1 MSWIN
6 DDTSAYNTF
15 EFKHKNIFILF
26 LVLFIIISFKLF
38 YLQVV
43 KGNYYRNIAEHQR
56 LNSTKEAATRGLVY
70 DCRGELLIGNQ
81 INYVAVFYPFEQTEI
96 PSAQALEKINKIL
109 GKDITPLIEQS
120 LKTKRI
126 VKIAEGLD
134 INRVFEIKEQKLFV
148 PGINVIKAP
157 KRKYFYSVENCH
169 ILGYVGEITSEEL
182 DDMKD
187 SGLRRGDYIGKTGI
201 EQFYDKY
208 LRGTDGGLQL
218 EVNARG
224 QYNKTFKY
232 YAPEIG
238 DTVYLTIDTA
248 LQKVAYEALQ
258 NTPTSRGAAVV
269 IDVKTGAVRAL
280 VSCPGYDLNDV
291 FTKKYIK
298 YLKNKNL
305 PLFNRAIQA
314 QYPPGS
320 IFKIITA
327 VAALDYLKFD
337 PSTVEFCSGSF
348 ELGNRFYSCWLKSG
362 HYKVNFFS
370 AMANSCNIYFYKLG
384 LALGVT
390 VLEKYARMF
399 YLGEKT
405 NIDLPSEKK
414 GFIPT
419 PEWKKLKMKMSW
431 LKGDTTILAIGQG
444 ALGVTPLQMATMMSA
459 VANKG
464 VFYEP
469 YIVENIINPNTNEI
483 VYEHV
488 PNAREKIS
496 VSTDTWNI
504 LHKSLVSVVNNGT
517 GKKMKFK
524 QIQVAAKTGTA
535 ENHQGKDHAWTVAYA
550 PADNPE
556 VAIAVIVENGGFG
569 GSVSGPV
576 AREIL
581 RKYFNLEPDEPE
593 PVKEPEAE
601 TETEHKHE
609 TENEIEKENEVE
621 NENGQTEENTIG
633 IEQ

>member
-1 MSWIN
+1 MSWTN
-6 DDTSAYNTF
+6 DDTAAYNVF

-26 LVLFIIISFKLF
+26 LILFAVISFKLF
-38 YLQVV
+38 YLQVI

-56 LNSTKEAATRGLVY
+56 LNSTKESASRGLVY
-70 DCRGELLIGNQ
+70 DVNGKLLIGNE
-81 INYVAVFYPFEQTEI
+81 INYVVVFYPFEQTGI
-96 PSAQALEKINKIL
+96 PDENTIERINKIL
-109 GKDITPLIEQS
+109 DKDIKPLIEES
-120 LKTKRI
+120 LKTKKI
-126 VKIAEGLD
+126 LKIAEHLTL
-134 INRVFEIKEQKLFV
+134 NQVFKIREQKLFLS
-148 PGINVIKAP
+148 GLNVIKTP
-157 KRKYFYSVENCH
+157 KRKYFYSIENCH

-182 DDMKD
+182 DNMREY
-187 SGLRRGDYIGKTGI
+187 GFRRGDYIGKTGI
-201 EQFYDKY
+201 EQQYDNY
-208 LRGTDGGLQL
+208 LRGIDGGLQL

-224 QYNKTFKY
+224 QYKKTFQY
-232 YAPEIG
+232 YAPEMG
-238 DTVYLTIDTA
+238 NTVHLTIDTS
-248 LQKVAYEALQ
+248 LQKAAYEALK
-258 NTPTSRGAAVV
+258 NTQVSRGAAVV
-269 IDVKTGAVRAL
+269 IDVRTGAVRAL

-291 FTKKYIK
+291 FTKKYAK

-327 VAALDYLKFD
+327 AAALDYLNFD

-384 LALGVT
+384 LELGVK

-444 ALGVTPLQMATMMSA
+444 ALGVTPLQMAAVTAA
-459 VANKG
+459 VANRG
-464 VFYEP
+464 TFYEP
-469 YIVENIINPNTNEI
+469 YLVENIINPNTNEV
-483 VYEHV
+483 VYEHI
-488 PNAREKIS
+488 PQEKDKIVLS
-496 VSTDTWNI
+496 DRTWDI
-504 LHKSLVSVVNNGT
+504 LHKSLVSVVNEGT
-517 GKKMKFK
+517 GKKMRFVNF
-524 QIQVAAKTGTA
+524 QVAAKTGTA

-550 PADNPE
+550 PANNPE
-556 VAIAVIVENGGFG
+556 IALAVIVENGGYG

-576 AREIL
+576 ARQIL
-581 RKYFNLEPDEPE
+581 KKYFNLPDDEYDPQEKPE
-593 PVKEPEAE
+593 D
-601 TETEHKHE
+601 
-609 TENEIEKENEVE
+609 
-621 NENGQTEENTIG
+621 
-633 IEQ
+633 

>member
-1 MSWIN
+1 MSWTN
-6 DDTSAYNTF
+6 DDTAAYNVF

-26 LVLFIIISFKLF
+26 LILFAVISVKLF

-56 LNSTKEAATRGLVY
+56 LNSTKEYASRGLVY
-70 DCRGELLIGNQ
+70 DVNGELLIGNEN
-81 INYVAVFYPFEQTEI
+81 NYVAIFYPFEQNNLPEESVI
-96 PSAQALEKINKIL
+96 ERISKIL
-109 GKDITPLIEQS
+109 DKDIKPLIEES

-126 VKIAEGLD
+126 LKIAEHLTL
-134 INRVFEIKEQKLFV
+134 NQVFKIQEQKLFLS
-148 PGINVIKAP
+148 GINVIKTP
-157 KRKYFYSVENCH
+157 KRKYFSSVENCH
-169 ILGYVGEITSEEL
+169 ILGYVGEITNEEL
-182 DDMKD
+182 DNMKEA
-187 SGLRRGDYIGKTGI
+187 GFRRGDYIGKTGI
-201 EQFYDKY
+201 EQQYDNY

-224 QYNKTFKY
+224 QYKKTFQY

-238 DTVYLTIDTA
+238 NTLNLTIDTS
-248 LQKVAYEALQ
+248 LQKTAYEALK
-258 NTPTSRGAAVV
+258 NTHVSRGAAVV
-269 IDVKTGAVRAL
+269 IDVRTGAVRAL

-291 FTKKYIK
+291 FTKIYAK

-327 VAALDYLKFD
+327 AAALDYLNFD
-337 PSTVEFCSGSF
+337 PSTVEYCSGSF

-362 HYKVNFFS
+362 HHKVNFFS

-384 LALGVT
+384 LALGVK

-444 ALGVTPLQMATMMSA
+444 ALGVTPLQMAAVTAA
-459 VANKG
+459 VANRG

-469 YIVENIINPNTNEI
+469 YLVENIINPNTNEV
-483 VYEHV
+483 VYEHI
-488 PNAREKIS
+488 PQQKDKIILS
-496 VSTDTWNI
+496 DKTWDI
-504 LHKSLVSVVNNGT
+504 LHKSLISVVNDGT
-517 GKKMKFK
+517 GKKMKFANF
-524 QIQVAAKTGTA
+524 QVAAKTGTA

-550 PADNPE
+550 PASNPE
-556 VAIAVIVENGGFG
+556 IALAVIVENGGYG
-569 GSVSGPV
+569 GSISGPV
-576 AREIL
+576 ARQIL
-581 RKYFNLEPDEPE
+581 KKYFNLPDDEFDLQE
-593 PVKEPEAE
+593 KKED
-601 TETEHKHE
+601 
-609 TENEIEKENEVE
+609 
-621 NENGQTEENTIG
+621 
-633 IEQ
+633 

>member
-1 MSWIN
+1 MSWTN
-6 DDTSAYNTF
+6 DDTAAYNVF
-15 EFKHKNIFILF
+15 ELKHKNIFVLFLILF
-26 LVLFIIISFKLF
+26 AVISVKLF
-38 YLQVV
+38 FLQVIR
-43 KGNYYRNIAEHQR
+43 GNYYRNIAEHQR
-56 LNSTKEAATRGLVY
+56 LNSTKEYASRGLVY
-70 DCRGELLIGNQ
+70 DVNNKLLIGNE
-81 INYVAVFYPFEQTEI
+81 INYVAIFYPFEQNEI
-96 PSAQALEKINKIL
+96 PDETVLERISKIL
-109 GKDITPLIEQS
+109 DKDIKPLIEES
-120 LKTKRI
+120 LKTKKI
-126 VKIAEGLD
+126 LKIAEHLTL
-134 INRVFEIKEQKLFV
+134 NRVFKIREQKLFLS
-148 PGINVIKAP
+148 GLNVIKTP

-182 DDMKD
+182 DNMKEA
-187 SGLRRGDYIGKTGI
+187 GFRRGDYIGKTGI
-201 EQFYDKY
+201 EYQYDNY

-224 QYNKTFKY
+224 QYKKTFRY
-232 YAPEIG
+232 YAPETGSTIH
-238 DTVYLTIDTA
+238 LTIDTS
-248 LQKVAYEALQ
+248 LQKAAYEALK
-258 NTPTSRGAAVV
+258 NTAVSRGAAVV

-291 FTKKYIK
+291 FTKKYAK

-327 VAALDYLKFD
+327 AAALDYLNFD

-362 HYKVNFFS
+362 HHKVNFFS

-384 LALGVT
+384 LELGVK

-399 YLGEKT
+399 HLGEKT

-444 ALGVTPLQMATMMSA
+444 ALGVTPLQMAAMTVA
-459 VANKG
+459 VANRG

-469 YIVENIINPNTNEI
+469 YIVENIINPNTNEVI
-483 VYEHV
+483 YEHV
-488 PNAREKIS
+488 PQEKDKIVLS
-496 VSTDTWNI
+496 DKTWNI
-504 LHKSLVSVVNNGT
+504 LHKSLVSAVNDGT
-517 GKKMKFK
+517 GKKMKFANF
-524 QIQVAAKTGTA
+524 QVAAKTGTA

-550 PADNPE
+550 PANNPE
-556 VAIAVIVENGGFG
+556 IAIAVIVENGGYG

-576 AREIL
+576 ARQIL
-581 RKYFNLEPDEPE
+581 KKYFNLPDDEYDPQE
-593 PVKEPEAE
+593 K
-601 TETEHKHE
+601 TES
-609 TENEIEKENEVE
+609 
-621 NENGQTEENTIG
+621 
-633 IEQ
+633 